1 LKNPL
6 QELQL
11 LKYFC
16 DMHFSK
22 NWRSVLIIFS
32 LVLLNI
38 FSSNSKRV
46 EAYYSNGIYP
56 VIAKT
61 FDFLLGWIPF
71 SVGDVFYMLI
81 IAFATYSC
89 VQFIRGLR
97 KTNNKWKFT
106 LKAMQQLEFVLCFLW
121 IWFQVAWGFNYD
133 RESIPKR
140 YHLDRSPVRDTEI
153 DSFAVMMLDKVNYYA
168 PHRGH
173 DSSLIRKALSQNP
186 NIRVKPSLFGIIGNY
201 MGYSGYYNPFTGE
214 SQINTHM
221 PPFVLPFTAAHE
233 AAHGM
238 GHAKESDANF
248 IGFLNAI
255 QSKDS
260 SLLYSAHLEM
270 FLFANTSVRYRD
282 STRSKV
288 LYEMLAPIAKKDI
301 ETYRS
306 FLKKYQGPIDEA
318 TTWFYT
324 RFLRFNNQPEG
335 MRSYDKGMVYVMRG
349 LR

>member
-1 LKNPL
+1 MNLFTYKKSIL
-6 QELQL
+6 
-11 LKYFC
+11 
-16 DMHFSK
+16 
-22 NWRSVLIIFS
+22 V
-32 LVLLNI
+32 LVLLFLAEI
-38 FSSNSKRV
+38 FASKSEWV
-46 EAYYSNGIYP
+46 ERYYSNGVYLF
-56 VIAKT
+56 IAKT
-61 FDFLLGWIPF
+61 FQFFWGWLPF
-71 SVGDVFYMLI
+71 SIGDVLYVAI
-81 IAFATYSC
+81 IGGSIYGI
-89 VQFIRGLR
+89 IRFFKGLR
-97 KTNNKWKFT
+97 KTEKKT
-106 LKAMQQLEFVLCFLW
+106 PYILKALGNLTFGICILWLYFQLT
-121 IWFQVAWGFNYD
+121 WGFNYD
-133 RESIPKR
+133 RQSIPVR
-140 YHLDRSPVRDTEI
+140 YKLDRSPIRDTEI

-270 FLFANTSVRYRD
+270 FLFANASVRYRD

-349 LR
+349 LK